1 MQESG
6 NIQGFER
13 MCKVSFI
20 VGTPLV
26 YYPNGVAII

>member
-26 YYPNGVAII
+26 YYPIGVAII